1 MFDECCMRKFTS
13 KRSVIAIFLSI
24 VMVVMTFVLLNG
36 KGIAHAAPSHPSQA
50 AQSTKTTIAIVIDDF
65 GNNMKGT
72 DDMLNLPVPITV
84 AVMPFLQTSAKDAE
98 KAHQMGHDV
107 IVHMPMEPKS
117 GKASWLGPG
126 AVLANMTDAEIEKR
140 VREAIAAVPHA
151 VGMNNHM
158 GSKVTADKRIMRV
171 VLKVCKEKG
180 LYFLDSR
187 TNFRS
192 IVGEVGQE
200 VGVKVL
206 NNHLFFDQQYTLAH
220 INKQW
225 AKLIEMS
232 NTQPITIAIGHVGV
246 FGPKTA
252 SVLRSSIPNV
262 TQKVRFVRVSD
273 LVKEQQSTYFQE
285 KVAK

>member
-1 MFDECCMRKFTS
+1 MVDNCDKRKTCS
-13 KRSVIAIFLSI
+13 KRVVCIFLS
-24 VMVVMTFVLLNG
+24 VVVMTLVFVNG
-36 KGIAHAAPSHPSQA
+36 NGAPIEASANSSQA
-50 AQSTKTTIAIVIDDF
+50 VQTSKTTIAIVIDDF

-98 KAHQMGHDV
+98 KAHQKGHDV

-126 AVLANMTDAEIEKR
+126 AILANMTDAEIEKR

-200 VGVKVL
+200 VGVNVL
-206 NNHLFFDQQYTLAH
+206 NNHLFFDQQYTVAH
-220 INKQW
+220 ISKQW
-225 AKLIEMS
+225 SKLMEMS
-232 NTQPITIAIGHVGV
+232 KTQPVTIAIGHVGV
-246 FGPKTA
+246 IGPRTA
-252 SVLRSSIPNV
+252 SVLRDSIPDA
-262 TQKVRFVRVSD
+262 TQQVRFVRVSD
-273 LVKEQQSTYFQE
+273 LVKEQRSAHSQE

>member
-1 MFDECCMRKFTS
+1 MML
-13 KRSVIAIFLSI
+13 V
-24 VMVVMTFVLLNG
+24 FVNG
-36 KGIAHAAPSHPSQA
+36 KATAIAASSNPPSQA
-50 AQSTKTTIAIVIDDF
+50 GQTKTTIAIVIDDF

-72 DDMLNLPVPITV
+72 DDMLDLPVPITV
-84 AVMPFLQTSAKDAE
+84 AVMPFLQTSVKDAE
-98 KAHQMGHDV
+98 KAHKLGHDV

-126 AVLANMTDAEIEKR
+126 AILANMTDAEVEKR

-200 VGVKVL
+200 VGVKVM

-220 INKQW
+220 ITKQW
-225 AKLIEMS
+225 RKLVEMS
-232 NTQPITIAIGHVGV
+232 HTQPVTIAIGHVGV

-252 SVLRSSIPNV
+252 SVLRNSIPNV
-262 TQKVRFVRVSD
+262 TQQARFVRISD
-273 LVKEQQSTYFQE
+273 LVKEQQGALTQE
-285 KVAK
+285 KVVK